1 MGTKPSPLENC
12 TMSDWDAS
20 DNEAAAQ
27 AAPAPVKPSKWAD
40 EDAEDDVKDDWDASE
55 DEKPAAPAVPKGPIR
70 QKGITKQKI
79 AEKEAAEA
87 AEAERQA
94 KEAAEAADPTAR
106 RRAAREREL
115 KADLDNASSL
125 FGSDAVASMSISDNP
140 LEANPRTADEFS
152 RVA

>member
-1 MGTKPSPLENC
+1 MHLTLCS
-12 TMSDWDAS
+12 S
-20 DNEAAAQ
+20 AAQ
-27 AAPAPVKPSKWAD
+27 
-40 EDAEDDVKDDWDASE
+40 DDWDASE

-125 FGSDAVASMSISDNP
+125 FGSDAVASMSISG
-140 LEANPRTADEFS
+140 EF
-152 RVA
+152 